1 MPDLPTLTLTTK
13 TETATILALFG
24 DADGYRSWLA
34 AAVRDEVERRTVAAS
49 DEAANNA
56 RRVAIDTQL
65 AAVPSLIAAAETTP
79 DLPTADEG

>member
-34 AAVRDEVERRTVAAS
+34 AAVRDEVLRRQSRAL
-49 DEAANNA
+49 DEAHYQSKRDA
-56 RRVAIDTQL
+56 L
-65 AAVPSLIAAAETTP
+65 AAVEASLP
-79 DLPTADEG
+79 PADPGA